1 MLFRSAEKTKKI
13 NDTLLELGAG
23 IVAAGILFQI
33 ALVWLVKNKLMY
45 SIGLWIGVGLAL
57 FLAWHMWK
65 TLDEALG
72 LGAAGAQKV
81 MRKQSLLRYG
91 AVIAVL
97 GILMWGKFASPL
109 AAFLGV
115 MTLKVAAYLQPI
127 THKVVLKIR
136 R

>member
-1 MLFRSAEKTKKI
+1 M
-13 NDTLLELGAG
+13 
-23 IVAAGILFQI
+23 AAGILFQI

-57 FLAWHMWK
+57 FLAWHMLK

>member
-1 MLFRSAEKTKKI
+1 
-13 NDTLLELGAG
+13 
-23 IVAAGILFQI
+23 
-33 ALVWLVKNKLMY
+33 MY

>member
-1 MLFRSAEKTKKI
+1 MEERTEKAKRI
-13 NDTLLELGAG
+13 NDTLLELMAG
-23 IVAAGILFQI
+23 ILAAGILFQI
-33 ALVWLVKNKLMY
+33 TLVWLVKNKASY
-45 SIGLWIGVGLAL
+45 SLGLWIGVGLAL

-65 TLDEALG
+65 TLDGALG

-91 AVIAVL
+91 MVILVL

-109 AAFLGV
+109 AAFLGI
-115 MTLKVAAYLQPI
+115 MTLKVAAYLQPV